1 MHPRIRIRIRPKRDI
16 CAQWIS
22 VFQVSVP
29 ISRCG
34 YLHPSIAVSV
44 DFNNGGYLHPHSAD
58 LLREK
63 SFFYVHLWVSVWI
76 GATSAIA
83 VSEVSC

>member
-1 MHPRIRIRIRPKRDI
+1 MDI

-22 VFQVSVP
+22 VLQVSVP

-63 SFFYVHLWVSVWI
+63 SFFYLHLWVSVWI